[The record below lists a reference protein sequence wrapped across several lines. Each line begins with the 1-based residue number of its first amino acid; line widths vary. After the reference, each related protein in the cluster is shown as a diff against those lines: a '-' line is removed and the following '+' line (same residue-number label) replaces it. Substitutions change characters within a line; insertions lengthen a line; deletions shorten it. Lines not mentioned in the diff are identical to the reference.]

1 MYAILLSAVIAP
13 DVGRLGADRWE
24 IRERAEE
31 RLRNLGPLAWGAL
44 LHAERSGDAESRFRA
59 RRLLRPYRSHV
70 QDVRVAVLVRSR
82 WPLTESQ
89 MAELF
94 LDDEFRRRVYL
105 RMREAGCTDHEAWY
119 LLPERLEANWWGN
132 IPPVLLMCASLS
144 CCRARL
150 GYHKVGWPFTH

>member
-1 MYAILLSAVIAP
+1 VCALVVIFVIAP
-13 DVGRLGADRWE
+13 DVGRLGADDFGV
-24 IRERAEE
+24 RERAEE
-31 RLRNLGPLAWGAL
+31 RLKKLGPLAWGAL

-82 WPLTESQ
+82 WPPTESQ

-105 RMREAGCTDHEAWY
+105 RMIEAGCTDHEAWY

-132 IPPVLLMCASLS
+132 IPPILLMCASLS
-144 CCRARL
+144 GCRARL
-150 GYHKVGWPFTH
+150 GYHKVGWPFTN